1 MELVSAFPE
10 AWTIEDH
17 DDPHPS
23 DIQAS
28 EKTRQRYVL
37 FVKVGVEAHLQE
49 ACVVCGLCQVEMGMT
64 QCTECGFEFCEACN
78 LKHHARG
85 DARHHHRVLMEAFCY
100 PEVRTDE
107 AQRIAERLGVKAT
120 WAGELPES
128 FQTLSQPEYLWPEV
142 ARIGSCLKEE
152 AITEAHGQQLCEAR
166 CDSCDRQAL
175 FMCRDCEMQQCQSC
189 SKAPLPIC
197 EAGCVLLLFGYFNH
211 DEVLPVFH
219 PRCHCRSATA
229 GGQCDFMSLAPWSG
243 IDGQRSATSS
253 LT

>member
-189 SKAPLPIC
+189 SKKRHSRGAMRFHVISTMVRYRWPEIC
-197 EAGCVLLLFGYFNH
+197 
-211 DEVLPVFH
+211 DVLPDLNG
-219 PRCHCRSATA
+219 A
-229 GGQCDFMSLAPWSG
+229 APAVQPYEQPNSMQHHHG
-243 IDGQRSATSS
+243 RPI
-253 LT
+253 